1 MAGKALY
8 LGPRLKK
15 LRRDLGLT
23 QAIMATDLDIS
34 PSYIALMER
43 NQRPVTAEML
53 LKLATTYRIDVG
65 ELADEDADETAKRL
79 QGVLKD
85 PIFADIAIEPLDIED
100 IATSYP
106 GMAEA
111 LLRLHTAF
119 GEEQL
124 ALAERQ
130 EGSAGATNESSD
142 APSRTDPVGEARAFL
157 AARRNCF
164 PELDDTAAQAARA
177 LDSYEAMR
185 DHLAQQHGLE
195 LRLTDDGLL
204 RGALRWHDY
213 HRRRVYIAER
223 LDHTARRFQ
232 AALQIAILEQE
243 APITE
248 LVADSRLASD
258 DGKRLVRRALQSYWA
273 AALLMPYRVFKRAA
287 EDLRYDVEALGSRF
301 TVSFEQVAHR
311 LTTLQRP
318 GDEGVPFFF
327 LRVDRAGNVSKR
339 LDGAGFPFARH
350 GGGCP
355 LWNVH
360 RVFDRPAEVDAQLIE
375 LPDGERYVSIARMV
389 RGGGGSFGASS
400 VNRAVAITC
409 SANHLGKLVYSDAL
423 HDAEPTPIG
432 VACRMCHRPHCV
444 ARSAPPMGREIVPSR
459 FRESGVPF
467 DFSVD

>member
-23 QAIMATDLDIS
+23 QAIMADDLDIS

-53 LKLATTYRIDVG
+53 IKLATTYRIDVG

-124 ALAERQ
+124 ALAERR
-130 EGSAGATNESSD
+130 ESASPSSTD
-142 APSRTDPVGEARAFL
+142 TDGPSDPVGEARAFL

-164 PELDDTAAQAARA
+164 PELDDSAARA
-177 LDSYEAMR
+177 ARQLDSYEAMR
-185 DHLAQQHGLE
+185 DHLKDKHGLE

-213 HRRRVYIAER
+213 HRRRIYIAER
-223 LDHTARRFQ
+223 LDHAGRRYQ

-243 APITE
+243 AAITD
-248 LVADSRLASD
+248 LLADSRIASD

-273 AALLMPYRVFKRAA
+273 AAVLMPYRAFLRAA
-287 EDLRYDVEALGSRF
+287 EDLRYDIEALCARF
-301 TVSFEQVAHR
+301 SVSFEQVAHR
-311 LTTLQRP
+311 LTTLQKP
-318 GDEGVPFFF
+318 GEEGVPFFF

-389 RGGGGSFGASS
+389 RGGGGSFGAAS

-409 SANHLGKLVYSDAL
+409 SASHFDQLAYADAL
-423 HDAEPTPIG
+423 KDAEPTPIG
-432 VACRMCHRPHCV
+432 VACRMCHRPRCV
-444 ARSAPPMGREIVPSR
+444 ARSAPPMGREITPSR